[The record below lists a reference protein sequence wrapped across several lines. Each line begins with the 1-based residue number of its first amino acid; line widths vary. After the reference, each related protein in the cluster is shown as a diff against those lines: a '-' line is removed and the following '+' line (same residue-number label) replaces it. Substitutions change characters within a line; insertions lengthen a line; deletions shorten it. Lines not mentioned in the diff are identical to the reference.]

1 MRTVEFYGKNVDA
14 AIAKGLAQ
22 LGLTQ
27 DQVTVKVLDE
37 GSHGVFGLFAKMARV
52 AITADLPEEPAAQ
65 EPAEAEEE
73 PAPAP
78 VKEEAAAEP
87 EEPAFEQTIAPEDL
101 DESGKRVMVFLTETA
116 RLMGVKDPGIAM
128 ARTEDD
134 GLKVRVEGPHMG
146 ALIGHRGET
155 LDALQLL
162 TGLVA
167 NQHHDD
173 ETKSGYCHVTLD
185 IGGYRTKREDTL
197 RALALRLADKARRSG
212 RSVSLEPMNSYE
224 RRVIHSVLH
233 DAAGITTHSEGA
245 EPYRHVVISPNK

>member
-14 AIAKGLAQ
+14 AIAKGLEQ
-22 LGLTQ
+22 LGLTRE
-27 DQVTVKVLDE
+27 QVEVKVLDE

-52 AITADLPEEPAAQ
+52 ALTADLPEETAA
-65 EPAEAEEE
+65 PKAEEKAAV
-73 PAPAP
+73 PTAM
-78 VKEEAAAEP
+78 KEEIAETP
-87 EEPAFEQTIAPEDL
+87 REKAAFEDAIPPENL
-101 DESGKRVMVFLTETA
+101 DECEKRIMVFLTETA
-116 RLMGVKDPGIAM
+116 QLMGVKEPGIAM

-134 GLKVRVEGPHMG
+134 GLKVRVEGSHMG

-162 TGLVA
+162 AGLVA

-173 ETKSGYCHVTLD
+173 ETKSGYCRVTLD
-185 IGGYRTKREDTL
+185 IGGYRTKREETL
-197 RALALRLADKARRSG
+197 RALAMRLADKARRSG
-212 RSVSLEPMNSYE
+212 RNVSLEPMNSYE

-245 EPYRHVVISPNK
+245 EPYRHVVISPNKQ